1 MQEKKP
7 RTTTVSSRYSLGEAA
22 SRFEGSERDVV
33 SAGDLLRKLHPGMGA
48 PNWIQVPR
56 DARCGKRI
64 PFWAGIMGRS
74 FPYKQNKA
82 RCLRLMQTARLLR

>member
-33 SAGDLLRKLHPGMGA
+33 SETGAVGKLCPGMGRPEWDAVSARGPLGKAHPILSRNYGTQFPFRIEEGALPAVDTGSA
-48 PNWIQVPR
+48 PL
-56 DARCGKRI
+56 A
-64 PFWAGIMGRS
+64 
-74 FPYKQNKA
+74 
-82 RCLRLMQTARLLR
+82 